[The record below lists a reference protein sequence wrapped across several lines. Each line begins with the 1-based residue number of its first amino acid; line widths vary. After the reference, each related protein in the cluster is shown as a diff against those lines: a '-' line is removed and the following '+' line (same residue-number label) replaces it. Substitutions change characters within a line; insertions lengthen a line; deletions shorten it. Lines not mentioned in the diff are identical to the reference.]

1 MIIQSKTTDDI
12 AGSKS
17 VSDFSVFVCRYY
29 RIINPRMLSAILIIR
44 QTAILE
50 ALSIF
55 TTIRTTLTQTTTTR
69 LAINLIGENVWASMC
84 SFTDTTSSY
93 QQVKVANYA
102 IASVSDLNV
111 ESHVSTAVIDG
122 QFHAAATMSVFS
134 SSSGCDISIPNAI
147 LLPRIHVSTRV
158 SSRL

>member
-1 MIIQSKTTDDI
+1 VLLRLGIMIIQSKTTDDI
-12 AGSKS
+12 AGGKS

-55 TTIRTTLTQTTTTR
+55 TTIRTTLTQITTTR

-93 QQVKVANYA
+93 
-102 IASVSDLNV
+102 
-111 ESHVSTAVIDG
+111 
-122 QFHAAATMSVFS
+122 
-134 SSSGCDISIPNAI
+134 
-147 LLPRIHVSTRV
+147 
-158 SSRL
+158 